1 MKFSFN
7 AKIYKVGINPCGK
20 VPKDI
25 TNQMVASKGYIP
37 VKGKIEQHSFRQ
49 TMVPVKDGPY
59 RLFVNGPMLKGA
71 NVQVGDKVDFTIE
84 QDTNPNSRKVSM
96 PASFKER
103 LIENKVLEAFKLLT
117 PSRQQE
123 ILRYLSFLKT
133 EESRERNIQKVIAHL
148 KGEKKPDG
156 IYRSFFK

>member
-7 AKIYKVGINPCGK
+7 AKIYKVGINPCVK
-20 VPKDI
+20 VPKRI
-25 TNQMVASKGYIP
+25 TAQMVASKGYIR
-37 VKGKIEQHSFRQ
+37 VKGKIENHSFRQ
-49 TMVPVKDGPY
+49 SLVPVKGAPY

-71 NVQVGDKVDFTIE
+71 DVQVGDKVSFTIE
-84 QDTNPNSRKVSM
+84 QDTNPNSRKVPM
-96 PASFKER
+96 PASLKAR
-103 LIENKVLEAFKLLT
+103 MIEHEAWEAFKALA

-133 EESRERNIQKVIAHL
+133 EESRERNIQKVIVHL
-148 KGEKKPDG
+148 KGEKKPEG

>member
-7 AKIYKVGINPCGK
+7 AKIYKVGINPCVK
-20 VPKDI
+20 VPRRI

-37 VKGKIEQHSFRQ
+37 VKGKIEGHSFRQ
-49 TMVPVKDGPY
+49 TLVPVKDAPY

-71 NVQVGDKVDFTIE
+71 DVQVGNKVSFTIE

-96 PASFKER
+96 PKSLKSR
-103 LIENKVLEAFKLLT
+103 LVENKAWEAFKGLA

-133 EESRERNIQKVIAHL
+133 EESKERNIQKVIGHL
-148 KGEKKPDG
+148 KGEIKPAG